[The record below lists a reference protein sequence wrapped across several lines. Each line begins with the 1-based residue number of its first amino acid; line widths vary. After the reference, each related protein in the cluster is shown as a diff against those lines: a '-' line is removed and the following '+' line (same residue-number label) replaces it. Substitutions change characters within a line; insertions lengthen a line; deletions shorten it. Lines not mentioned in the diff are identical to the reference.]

1 MRCVGRFG
9 RSASPRSCCGVARVV
24 RVGSGNFGDY
34 KPTHEKGDPYVSLA
48 LIVVSITQRVMRGGD
63 SPR

>member
-1 MRCVGRFG
+1 MFLITHQILTF
-9 RSASPRSCCGVARVV
+9 SVV